1 MGEPIELLE
10 PLAFIL
16 NRLLEQITARLE
28 SRSLATDYLRTE
40 LGLEIYK
47 DRQIEADSYPAPHAT
62 YVRALKL
69 PVPTQDSKL
78 LLKLLQLDLA
88 AHPTNGAVRKITV
101 VAEPARIRVTQA
113 GLFQP
118 LAREPGRMEIA
129 LARLRALVREEDE
142 RGRGRVGS
150 PSVVGSHQTDN
161 FQVCPFRS

>member
-10 PLAFIL
+10 PLVFIL

-47 DRQIEADSYPAPHAT
+47 DRQIKADSYPAPHAT
-62 YVRALKL
+62 YLRTLKL

-88 AHPTNGAVRKITV
+88 AHRPNGAVRKITV
-101 VAEPARIRVTQA
+101 GAEPARIRITQA
-113 GLFQP
+113 G
-118 LAREPGRMEIA
+118 I
-129 LARLRALVREEDE
+129 
-142 RGRGRVGS
+142 
-150 PSVVGSHQTDN
+150 
-161 FQVCPFRS
+161 FQVLAPPAGKVGIAPP